1 MTAIFGFYCSLMAG
15 TCHLYRELVIG
26 SFVKVVLGM
35 KHTITRFFGLGEKD
49 QQVELDTIE
58 TEVELDKIEVI
69 DERDEIKKIPIESIV
84 PNRFQPR
91 TVFDE
96 AKIEELSRTIH
107 IHGIIQPIVV
117 REFEADRYEIIAGER
132 RWRAMKK
139 LGWDLVPAIIKNL
152 SDTETASV
160 ALIENLQ
167 REELSPIEEAI
178 AYGKLLE
185 LHNLTQEALAQRL
198 GKGQSTVANKLRLLK
213 LPEEVQNALL
223 NKQITERHAR
233 SLISLKD
240 PEKQIKLLEEIIEK
254 SLNVKQTEERV
265 VRLLEQ
271 KTGKPKPKRK
281 AFSKDMRI
289 AVNTIRQSLSMVS
302 NSGINLAAEEEEFED
317 FYQFTIKIPK
327 KK

>member
-1 MTAIFGFYCSLMAG
+1 
-15 TCHLYRELVIG
+15 
-26 SFVKVVLGM
+26 M
-35 KHTITRFFGLGEKD
+35 KQTFTRFFGLGEKE
-49 QQVELDTIE
+49 QQAEAEIGEQFDFDSTGGKE
-58 TEVELDKIEVI
+58 
-69 DERDEIKKIPIESIV
+69 EIKKIPIDDIV
-84 PNRFQPR
+84 ANRFQPR

-96 AKIEELSRTIH
+96 SKIEELSRTIH
-107 IHGIIQPIVV
+107 THGIIQPIVV
-117 REFEADRYEIIAGER
+117 REYEHGKYEIIAGER

-167 REELSPIEEAI
+167 REELTPIEEAI

-213 LPEEVQNALL
+213 LPQQVQDALL
-223 NKQITERHAR
+223 SKEITERHAR
-233 SLISLKD
+233 SLIPLKNE
-240 PEKQIKLLEEIIEK
+240 EKQIQLLNEIIEK
-254 SLNVKQTEERV
+254 NLNVKQTEERV
-265 VRLLEQ
+265 VKLLEQ
-271 KTGKPKPKRK
+271 PKDKAKPKRK

-289 AVNTIRQSLSMVS
+289 AVNTIRQSLSMVTD
-302 NSGINLAAEEEEFED
+302 SGINLASEEEEFEEY
-317 FYQFTIKIPK
+317 YQFTIKIPK

>member
-1 MTAIFGFYCSLMAG
+1 MKS
-15 TCHLYRELVIG
+15 
-26 SFVKVVLGM
+26 SF
-35 KHTITRFFGLGEKD
+35 TRFFGLGEKGE
-49 QQVELDTIE
+49 Q
-58 TEVELDKIEVI
+58 EVEQELHIERN
-69 DERDEIKKIPIESIV
+69 EEIKKIPINQII

-96 AKIEELSRTIH
+96 EKIEELSRTIH

-117 REFEADRYEIIAGER
+117 REFAANKYEIIAGER

-139 LGWDLVPAIIKNL
+139 LGWTEAPAIVKNL

-213 LPEEVQNALL
+213 LPQPVQDALL
-223 NKQITERHAR
+223 SKVITERHAR
-233 SLISLKD
+233 ALIPLKD
-240 PEKQIKLLEEIIEK
+240 PEKQVTLLAEVMERN
-254 SLNVKQTEERV
+254 LNVKQTEERV

-271 KTGKPKPKRK
+271 KNQAPKPKRK

-302 NSGINLAAEEEEFED
+302 DSGINLDSEEEEFDE
-317 FYQFTIKIPK
+317 FYQFTIRIPK

>member
-1 MTAIFGFYCSLMAG
+1 MKP
-15 TCHLYRELVIG
+15 
-26 SFVKVVLGM
+26 SFS
-35 KHTITRFFGLGEKD
+35 RFFGLGEKGE
-49 QQVELDTIE
+49 QIE
-58 TEVELDKIEVI
+58 DASQISADAAQEEIESMGSNEEV
-69 DERDEIKKIPIESIV
+69 RRIPINQIV

-91 TVFDE
+91 TVFDDE
-96 AKIEELSRTIH
+96 KIEELARTIH
-107 IHGIIQPIVV
+107 THGIIQPIVL
-117 REFEADRYEIIAGER
+117 REYEEDKFEIIAGER

-139 LGWDLVPAIIKNL
+139 LGWEEAPAIIKNM

-213 LPEEVQNALL
+213 LPEEIQEALL
-223 NKQITERHAR
+223 NKEISERHAR
-233 SLISLKD
+233 SMIPLKER
-240 PEKQIKLLEEIIEK
+240 EKQIQLLQEIMEK

-265 VRLLEQ
+265 VKMLEQ
-271 KTGKPKPKRK
+271 SKQKPKPKRK

-289 AVNTIRQSLSMVS
+289 AVNTIRQSLNMVS
-302 NSGINLAAEEEEFED
+302 DSGINLNAEEEEFED